1 MCPCFRV
8 PVSATSNFLIHHFYL
23 FMKKLTS
30 LLMLALFL
38 FTGLS
43 MKAQTSQ
50 ISGYMKP
57 GNRVSVSDLNVGD
70 CVFVYSMCID
80 EGNNYSRFI
89 VNSSNNATLLE
100 AVPATLSAATTQ
112 YDYVWKVAEKTIVT
126 NGEGVSGTQIAFC
139 RKMGTESSPKYW
151 GIGSNTNNASI
162 ASAQRYVFTQ
172 WNGNAY
178 NATVSKNTSVQVCD
192 DNGNALNQSNISDA
206 DPVYLMAANNN
217 GWKALSTAGGTYSGG
232 GTTGTPV
239 VLYSVATGNV
249 VDGVSV
255 TLSDAPADGQWAL
268 NTQWYKINISGNY
281 WSVAKD
287 YITAENYLR
296 ADKTTAPTDATGLWC
311 VVGDINGGYKFYN
324 MAMGPNYVLGTISAN
339 AEAPQTKMVPL
350 TNTEGKNILYDFVRS
365 NSNNG
370 TDANGWCIKD
380 HGSANMYFNKRG
392 SYLAHWN
399 STEATTAT
407 NGSGSRINF
416 VSVTASDALT
426 YAQTYKTA
434 VLTKLSAL
442 QNAPDLWSDGAS
454 AYTTLNAVTTE
465 ESKTA
470 LENAHKL
477 AIATSTAST
486 AFFESLKNK
495 TVTLKSQATDSG
507 ENGRQG
513 RMMNI
518 SSTAV
523 TGVVDGSNTTLNE
536 IITLVPTID
545 LYVSLYSSESAKYAK
560 LDGTVTDALN
570 ASRFYIQSSSE
581 TVEVVENVVA
591 FRESATNMFHLHDS
605 SNGFVVKNYFKNDDS
620 NFNDPAS
627 RWLVSSDISKSLL
640 QTAINNATPF
650 KTNLE
655 TLVNNLVAEKK
666 ISVKPT
672 TLSVTLPTAIT
683 KAQNA
688 LNNASGTPATRTAA
702 AAALNATLTKAK
714 SAWLGE
720 FGTAQQFRLKSRTI
734 TNYYLTANQA
744 VAYTGEGVLRL
755 FTAPAA
761 DAADYETVLANQTF
775 TLVPGTGADAG
786 KYILQSNG
794 KQIKTGNVYNWNA
807 SMSDAG
813 SPYTFE
819 FTDLAN
825 ALVRVKTAE
834 GYVGPNANVTTT
846 NVETV
851 YNNANDANDQKNGH
865 KTNSFVYL
873 NHPTTNSNVAWE
885 LEFIAPDLGAVD
897 STSLKNIYHSPT
909 FVSKYGSNIVNQN
922 SPSVAAYNNVK
933 EKAWKVLAGRTGS
946 TVTQFDVNTAE
957 AELKAAYE
965 QVLNNFISEADPS
978 QGYRLAY
985 YHPDNYTDKELYL
998 TFNSDYTEGEKV
1010 NALQLKQRSAASLQ
1024 SVELVSAGSDN
1035 SFYIAEGFSDGQVG
1049 EGQLYYWN
1057 PAIVTNGVAY
1067 TFEQVTLD
1075 GIDGTDGIVVRL
1087 KNPRGYLGCDLGDSH
1102 AAVAE
1107 NDYLFTNNSA
1117 NNYWIVQPCVSP
1129 NLVISLYNKI
1139 YEAKAYEEY
1148 VGTGVGK
1155 YSTAAGMDADGLA
1168 SLNSLYLDFINET
1181 GAYKGKE
1188 KTNVGVHSAID
1199 FYNENIFPITINQ
1212 PEVGK
1217 LYRIKGVDSEKY
1229 MTGVMVPDNAQTP
1242 TYRMNMVKN
1251 NGHQTVFQV
1260 YAGSDVNGSTAYK
1273 LLSFGSGYYVN
1284 GSYACNG
1291 TRSTANSIIF
1301 RQSDNNVKG
1310 QYTLYTSD
1318 NKWMYDNGKNADRGY
1333 VVDRNSTYVA
1343 DYCNWIIE
1351 EVTEL
1356 PVPINTT
1363 VGFGTLYS
1371 PVDLKGVCVDY
1382 AQDELLEFYYG
1393 TKQEEDGK
1401 KKLVLTKL
1409 EGDIPAETGFIV
1421 KYKGGVDE
1429 ATGCVYM
1436 KIADSAPELPEGTN
1450 DLTGTLETVATP
1462 TNGTVYTLQNLNNTL
1477 GLYRYTGT
1485 TVKGG
1490 KAYYHPADG
1499 AAAPMGF
1506 VFDFEGQTTGV
1517 ESIEVNADNQV
1528 IYDLSGRRVAKA
1540 SKGLYIINGKKV
1552 LVK

>member
-1 MCPCFRV
+1 
-8 PVSATSNFLIHHFYL
+8 
-23 FMKKLTS
+23 
-30 LLMLALFL
+30 
-38 FTGLS
+38 
-43 MKAQTSQ
+43 MKAQVLVSQ
-50 ISGYMKP
+50 GVYYKP
-57 GNRVSVSDLNVGD
+57 GARIDMSTVTAGQK
-70 CVFVYSMCID
+70 VFIYSTFND
-80 EGNNYSRFI
+80 GTNNYSRFI
-89 VNSSNNATLLE
+89 VNSNNSATV
-100 AVPATLSAATTQ
+100 AAADVTPANF
-112 YDYVWKVAEKTIVT
+112 VT
-126 NGEGVSGTQIAFC
+126 NGVSNIWEVQSVADETSNGVTAKKITLVRNMGVTANKYLGIGGASSNGSVGDAQTFYVTSWSDDVYKSGTTKVSGTKFYVDATGESGESWSDTQTDNVYMVTA
-139 RKMGTESSPKYW
+139 GTSKCFRTS
-151 GIGSNTNNASI
+151 GGS
-162 ASAQRYVFTQ
+162 Y
-172 WNGNAY
+172 
-178 NATVSKNTSVQVCD
+178 NTSSTEAYPIIFYTVESATTPEGARD
-192 DNGNALNQSNISDA
+192 LKISDA
-206 DPVYLMAANNN
+206 P
-217 GWKALSTAGGTYSGG
+217 SG
-232 GTTGTPV
+232 
-239 VLYSVATGNV
+239 
-249 VDGVSV
+249 
-255 TLSDAPADGQWAL
+255 GQWAA
-268 NTQWYKINISGNY
+268 NTTWYKIKIDGTSNRY
-281 WSVAKD
+281 WSVDK
-287 YITAENYLR
+287 NYTDVNGYL
-296 ADKTTAPTDATGLWC
+296 KLSNTTEPTNLAGLWC
-311 VVGDINGGYKFYN
+311 VVGDVVNGYKFYN
-324 MAMGPNYVLGTISAN
+324 AAKGTNYVLSTTGSDRGAS
-339 AEAPQTKMVPL
+339 TKMVATSSVGSL
-350 TNTEGKNILYDFVRS
+350 VTNFDICTTQYSSATTTSWAV
-365 NSNNG
+365 
-370 TDANGWCIKD
+370 KD
-380 HGSANMYFNKRG
+380 KDSDYNYLNYREP
-392 SYLAHWN
+392 YLAHWN
-399 STEATTAT
+399 SDGAFHSSNGKGSMIDFIEVSAEDVASYVDAEKTSVLSRFEAWTHIPALWP
-407 NGSGSRINF
+407 
-416 VSVTASDALT
+416 TASDV
-426 YAQTYKTA
+426 Y
-434 VLTKLSAL
+434 
-442 QNAPDLWSDGAS
+442 N
-454 AYTTLNAVTTE
+454 TLN
-465 ESKTA
+465 
-470 LENAHKL
+470 
-477 AIATSTAST
+477 
-486 AFFESLKNK
+486 
-495 TVTLKSQATDSG
+495 
-507 ENGRQG
+507 
-513 RMMNI
+513 
-518 SSTAV
+518 TAV
-523 TGVVDGSNTTLNE
+523 TAESATDATKLAAIQTAGEAFVAALNGVRFTAQNRGNGDRSSRFLSIGSSSCVGVIPDYSMDEVLTIKPNTDGSFKIYGEN
-536 IITLVPTID
+536 
-545 LYVSLYSSESAKYAK
+545 SGKY
-560 LDGTVTDALN
+560 
-570 ASRFYIQSSSE
+570 ISSSASAVDLASAE
-581 TVEVVENVVA
+581 DFYLQTSASDVTAVENVA
-591 FRESATNMFHLHDS
+591 GFHLTSHATNLLHL
-605 SNGFVVKNYFKNDDS
+605 NNFQNEGTTENPMIVYGFGDA
-620 NFNDPAS
+620 AS
-627 RWLVSSDISKSLL
+627 RWLLSTDVSRHEL
-640 QTAINNATPF
+640 QTAINNATTF

-655 TLVNNLVAEKK
+655 TLVNKLVAAKK

-702 AAALNATLTKAK
+702 AAALNAALTKAK

-720 FGTAQQFRLKSRTI
+720 FGTAQQFRLKSHTI
-734 TNYYLTANQA
+734 TTTETPAEGGPVTKNYYLTMAQTKDRDNEGNAILAAYAEADVNQI
-744 VAYTGEGVLRL
+744 
-755 FTAPAA
+755 
-761 DAADYETVLANQTF
+761 F
-775 TLVPGTGADAG
+775 TLVPGTGANAG
-786 KYILQSNG
+786 KYILVSKS
-794 KQIKTGNVYNWNA
+794 KQLTDLGAWNTD
-807 SMSDAG
+807 MTDAG
-813 SPYTFE
+813 TPYGFE
-819 FTDLAN
+819 DVDVAN
-825 ALVRVKTAE
+825 SLFRVRTTQ
-834 GYVGPNANVTTT
+834 GLLGPNSVVTGDNLATGKNKFIYT
-846 NVETV
+846 NHSGTRD
-851 YNNANDANDQKNGH
+851 NL
-865 KTNSFVYL
+865 T
-873 NHPTTNSNVAWE
+873 WE
-885 LEFIAPDLGAVD
+885 LEFIAPALGAVD

-1087 KNPRGYLGCDLGDSH
+1087 KNPQGYLGCDLGDSH

-1155 YSTAAGMDADGLA
+1155 YSTARGFDADGLA

-1291 TRSTANSIIF
+1291 TSSTANSIVF

-1310 QYTLYTSD
+1310 QYTLYTND
-1318 NKWMYDNGKNADRGY
+1318 NKWMYDNGNNADRGY
-1333 VVDRNSTYVA
+1333 VVDRNGSYAA

-1351 EVTEL
+1351 EVTWL

-1371 PVDLKGVCVDY
+1371 PVPLKGVSSGNY
-1382 AQDELLEFYYG
+1382 NQDGRLEFYYG
-1393 TKQEEDGK
+1393 VKVNEAGVN
-1401 KKLVLTKL
+1401 KLKLTKL
-1409 EGDIPAETGFIV
+1409 EGDIPAETGLIV
-1421 KYKGGVDE
+1421 KYKDGIQS
-1429 ATGCVYM
+1429 TGCVYM
-1436 KIADSAPELPEGTN
+1436 EIADTDPEFTADN
-1450 DLTGTLETVATP
+1450 ALTGTLETVATP
-1462 TNGTVYTLQNLNNTL
+1462 TPGTVYTLQKPADSPL
-1477 GLYRYTGT
+1477 GFYNFTGAN
-1485 TVKGG
+1485 VKGG
-1490 KAYYHPADG
+1490 KAYLHVVDSE
-1499 AAAPMGF
+1499 AAPMGL
-1506 VFDFEGQTTGV
+1506 VFDFGGETTGV
-1517 ESIEVNADNQV
+1517 ESIEVNTDNQV

-1540 SKGLYIINGKKV
+1540 GKGLYIINGKKV

>member
-1 MCPCFRV
+1 
-8 PVSATSNFLIHHFYL
+8 
-23 FMKKLTS
+23 
-30 LLMLALFL
+30 
-38 FTGLS
+38 
-43 MKAQTSQ
+43 
-50 ISGYMKP
+50 MKP

-80 EGNNYSRFI
+80 GDNNYSRFI
-89 VNSSNNATLLE
+89 VNSSNNATVLE

-126 NGEGVSGTQIAFC
+126 NQDGVSGTQIAFC

-151 GIGSNTNNASI
+151 GIGSLTNNASI

-172 WNGNAY
+172 WNGSVY
-178 NATVSKNTSVQVCD
+178 NSNVSKNTSVQVCD
-192 DNGNALNQSNISDA
+192 DNGNALDQSSISDT
-206 DPVYLMAANNN
+206 DPVYLMAANN
-217 GWKALSTAGGTYSGG
+217 GEWKALSTAGGTYSGG

-249 VDGVSV
+249 ASDGVSV

-296 ADKTTAPTDATGLWC
+296 ADKTTDPTDATGLWC

-324 MAMGPNYVLGTISAN
+324 MAMGPNYVLGTISAD
-339 AEAPQTKMVPL
+339 AQAPQTKMVPL

-365 NSNNG
+365 NRNNG

-380 HGSANMYFNKRG
+380 HGSANMYFNIRG

-434 VLTKLSAL
+434 VLEKLSAL

-454 AYTTLNAVTTE
+454 VYTTLNAVTTE
-465 ESKTA
+465 ESKTD

-545 LYVSLYSSESAKYAK
+545 LFVSLYSSESAKYAK

-570 ASRFYIQSSSE
+570 ASRFYIQSSSA

-605 SNGFVVKNYFKNDDS
+605 SNGFVVKNYSANDDS

-627 RWLVSSDISKSLL
+627 RWLVSSDISKCLL
-640 QTAINNATPF
+640 QTAINNATTF

-655 TLVNNLVAEKK
+655 TLVNNLVAAKK

-702 AAALNATLTKAK
+702 IAPLNATLTKAK
-714 SAWLGE
+714 GAWLGE
-720 FGTAQQFRLKSRTI
+720 LGTTQQFRLKSHSITTTETPAEGDAVT
-734 TNYYLTANQA
+734 TNYYLTMAQAKDGNNKGNAILAAYNETDVNQI
-744 VAYTGEGVLRL
+744 
-755 FTAPAA
+755 
-761 DAADYETVLANQTF
+761 F
-775 TLVPGTGADAG
+775 TLVPGTGANAG
-786 KYILQSNG
+786 KYILVSKS
-794 KQIKTGNVYNWNA
+794 KQLTDLGDINTD
-807 SMSDAG
+807 MTDAG
-813 SPYTFE
+813 TPYGFE
-819 FTDLAN
+819 DVDVVNRLFR
-825 ALVRVKTAE
+825 VRTTK
-834 GYVGPNANVTTT
+834 GLLGPNSGVTGANLATDKNKFLYT
-846 NVETV
+846 NQSGTRD
-851 YNNANDANDQKNGH
+851 NL
-865 KTNSFVYL
+865 T
-873 NHPTTNSNVAWE
+873 WE
-885 LEFIAPDLGAVD
+885 LEFIAPTPGAVNK
-897 STSLKNIYHSPT
+897 TSLQATLNSQKFIVDYA
-909 FVSKYGSNIVNQN
+909 SNILNETSIPCV
-922 SPSVAAYNNVK
+922 VAYDSYK
-933 EKAWKVLAGRTGS
+933 QKAQQVIDGTTGG
-946 TVTQFDVNTAE
+946 TVTQLDVNTAE
-957 AELKAAYE
+957 AELKVAYE
-965 QVLNNFISEADPS
+965 QMLNNFISEADPS
-978 QGYRLAY
+978 QGYRLVY
-985 YHPDNYTDKELYL
+985 YHPTNYTAKELYL
-998 TFNSDYTEGEKV
+998 TFNSDYTETNVV
-1010 NALQLKQRSAASLQ
+1010 NALQLKQRSAASMQ
-1024 SVELVSAGSDN
+1024 SVELVSAGSYN

-1049 EGQLYYWN
+1049 EGPLYYWN

-1067 TFEQVTLD
+1067 TFEYVTLE
-1075 GIDGTDGIVVRL
+1075 GIDGIVVRL
-1087 KNPRGYLGCDLGDSH
+1087 KNPQGYLGCDLGVSH

-1107 NDYLFTNNSA
+1107 NDYLYTNNSA
-1117 NNYWIVQPCVSP
+1117 NNYWIIQPCVSP
-1129 NLVISLYNKI
+1129 NLVITLYNKI
-1139 YEAKAYEEY
+1139 FEAKPYQPY

-1155 YSTAAGMDADGLA
+1155 YSTAGGLDADTLA
-1168 SLNSLYLDFINET
+1168 TWNSRYLDLINET
-1181 GAYKGKE
+1181 GIYNGKE
-1188 KTNVGVHSAID
+1188 KTNTGVQTAIYLYD
-1199 FYNENIFPITINQ
+1199 NAVFPITINQ

-1217 LYRIKGVDSEKY
+1217 LYRIKGADSEKY
-1229 MTGVMVPDNAQTP
+1229 MTGVMVSDNAETP
-1242 TYRMNMVKN
+1242 TYRMNMVNN

-1291 TRSTANSIIF
+1291 TSSTANSIVF

-1310 QYTLYTSD
+1310 QYTLYTNE
-1318 NKWMYDNGKNADRGY
+1318 NKWMYDNGDNADRGY

-1343 DYCNWIIE
+1343 DYCNWTIE

-1371 PVDLKGVCVDY
+1371 PVALKGEDT
-1382 AQDELLEFYYG
+1382 AQDERLEFYYG
-1393 TKQEEDGK
+1393 VKEENVGGND
-1401 KKLVLTKL
+1401 KLVLTKL
-1409 EGDIPAETGFIV
+1409 TGDIPAETGFIV
-1421 KYKGGVDE
+1421 RYKGGVNE
-1429 ATGCVYM
+1429 TTGCVYM
-1436 KIADSAPELPEGTN
+1436 KIATDTVPALTEDNE
-1450 DLTGTLETVATP
+1450 LTGTLETVANP
-1462 TNGTVYTLQNLNNTL
+1462 TSASVTVYTLQNKNNTL
-1477 GLYRYTGT
+1477 GLYKYTGA

-1490 KAYYHPADG
+1490 KAYYLLANDE
-1499 AAAPMGF
+1499 AASMGF

-1540 SKGLYIINGKKV
+1540 GKGLYIINGKKV

>member
-1 MCPCFRV
+1 
-8 PVSATSNFLIHHFYL
+8 
-23 FMKKLTS
+23 
-30 LLMLALFL
+30 MLALFL

-80 EGNNYSRFI
+80 GDNNYSRFI
-89 VNSSNNATLLE
+89 VNSSNNATVLE
-100 AVPATLSAATTQ
+100 GVPATLSAATTQ

-126 NGEGVSGTQIAFC
+126 NASGVSGTQIAFC
-139 RKMGTESSPKYW
+139 RKMGTESSPNYW
-151 GIGSNTNNASI
+151 GIGSKTDNASI

-172 WNGNAY
+172 WNGSVY
-178 NATVSKNTSVQVCD
+178 NSNVSKNTSVQVCD
-192 DNGNALNQSNISDA
+192 DNGNALNQSSISDT

-217 GWKALSTAGGTYSGG
+217 GWKALSTAGGTYNGG

-255 TLSDAPADGQWAL
+255 TLSDAPADGQWAS

-416 VSVTASDALT
+416 VSVTESDALT

-434 VLTKLSAL
+434 VLEKLSAL

-465 ESKTA
+465 ESKTD

-545 LYVSLYSSESAKYAK
+545 LYVSLYSSESAKYAN
-560 LDGTVTDALN
+560 LNGTVTDALN
-570 ASRFYIQSSSE
+570 ASRFYIQSSSA

-605 SNGFVVKNYFKNDDS
+605 SNDFVVKNYSRNDDS
-620 NFNDPAS
+620 NFNDAAS
-627 RWLVSSDISKSLL
+627 RWLVSSDISKCLL

-702 AAALNATLTKAK
+702 AAALNAALTKAK
-714 SAWLGE
+714 GAWLGE
-720 FGTAQQFRLKSRTI
+720 FGTAQQFRLKNHAITTTETTGEGESATTTT
-734 TNYYLTANQA
+734 TNYYLTMAQTP
-744 VAYTGEGVLRL
+744 VSGEGNAIL
-755 FTAPAA
+755 AA
-761 DAADYETVLANQTF
+761 YNETDVNQIF
-775 TLVPGTGADAG
+775 TLVPGTGANAG
-786 KYILQSNG
+786 KYILVSKS
-794 KQIKTGNVYNWNA
+794 KQLTDLGAWNTD
-807 SMSDAG
+807 MTDAG
-813 SPYTFE
+813 TPYSFE
-819 FTDLAN
+819 DVDVVNSLFR
-825 ALVRVKTAE
+825 VRTTK
-834 GYVGPNANVTTT
+834 GLLGPNKDVTGANLATDKNKFLYT
-846 NVETV
+846 NHSGTRD
-851 YNNANDANDQKNGH
+851 NL
-865 KTNSFVYL
+865 T
-873 NHPTTNSNVAWE
+873 WE
-885 LEFIAPDLGAVD
+885 LEFIAPTPGALD
-897 STSLKNIYHSPT
+897 KSSLQATYDAQTWYPKNS
-909 FVSKYGSNIVNQN
+909 VNIVDTNA
-922 SPSVAAYNNVK
+922 PSVATYYAK
-933 EKAWKVLAGRTGS
+933 RDEADKVLRGATGG
-946 TVTQFDVNTAE
+946 TVTQLVVNTAE

-965 QVLNNFISEADPS
+965 QMLTNFISEADPTQS
-978 QGYRLAY
+978 YRLVY
-985 YHPDNYTDKELYL
+985 YHPTSYTAKDLYMTLNPDAVENNAVNVMQVKSRDVRTLQTIQFRNGVDANQFYIIEGINKKEL
-998 TFNSDYTEGEKV
+998 TESTNG
-1010 NALQLKQRSAASLQ
+1010 NT
-1024 SVELVSAGSDN
+1024 N
-1035 SFYIAEGFSDGQVG
+1035 NIWT
-1049 EGQLYYWN
+1049 WN
-1057 PAIVTNGVAY
+1057 PALVESGAGKLY
-1067 TFEQVTLD
+1067 TFERVTLD
-1075 GIDGTDGIVVRL
+1075 GVDELIVRIETGRGKLGPDSTSPTDGTYV
-1087 KNPRGYLGCDLGDSH
+1087 Y
-1102 AAVAE
+1102 
-1107 NDYLFTNNSA
+1107 NNKEA
-1117 NNYWIVQPCVSP
+1117 DNYWIIKPCVSP
-1129 NLVISLYNKI
+1129 EIVNYFKSMID
-1139 YEAKAYEEY
+1139 EAKRYEGHI
-1148 VGTGVGK
+1148 GTGIGEYTTKDNLSNDELV
-1155 YSTAAGMDADGLA
+1155 
-1168 SLNSLYLDFINET
+1168 DFNNTYTDMITET
-1181 GAYKGKE
+1181 GAFKKILRPML
-1188 KTNVGVHSAID
+1188 VLPLSS
-1199 FYNENIFPITINQ
+1199 TI
-1212 PEVGK
+1212 
-1217 LYRIKGVDSEKY
+1217 S
-1229 MTGVMVPDNAQTP
+1229 TTP
-1242 TYRMNMVKN
+1242 
-1251 NGHQTVFQV
+1251 
-1260 YAGSDVNGSTAYK
+1260 GSSPSPSTSP
-1273 LLSFGSGYYVN
+1273 LP
-1284 GSYACNG
+1284 
-1291 TRSTANSIIF
+1291 ANSIASRVSPRVSIC
-1301 RQSDNNVKG
+1301 V
-1310 QYTLYTSD
+1310 
-1318 NKWMYDNGKNADRGY
+1318 
-1333 VVDRNSTYVA
+1333 
-1343 DYCNWIIE
+1343 
-1351 EVTEL
+1351 L
-1356 PVPINTT
+1356 P
-1363 VGFGTLYS
+1363 
-1371 PVDLKGVCVDY
+1371 
-1382 AQDELLEFYYG
+1382 Q
-1393 TKQEEDGK
+1393 
-1401 KKLVLTKL
+1401 
-1409 EGDIPAETGFIV
+1409 
-1421 KYKGGVDE
+1421 
-1429 ATGCVYM
+1429 
-1436 KIADSAPELPEGTN
+1436 
-1450 DLTGTLETVATP
+1450 
-1462 TNGTVYTLQNLNNTL
+1462 
-1477 GLYRYTGT
+1477 
-1485 TVKGG
+1485 
-1490 KAYYHPADG
+1490 
-1499 AAAPMGF
+1499 PM
-1506 VFDFEGQTTGV
+1506 
-1517 ESIEVNADNQV
+1517 
-1528 IYDLSGRRVAKA
+1528 LR
-1540 SKGLYIINGKKV
+1540 
-1552 LVK
+1552 

>member
-8 PVSATSNFLIHHFYL
+8 PVSATSNFLIHHFF
-23 FMKKLTS
+23 FMKKLSS
-30 LLMLALFL
+30 LLLLALFL

-43 MKAQTSQ
+43 MKAQDPTYYRPGSRLSLSQ
-50 ISGYMKP
+50 ITEGT
-57 GNRVSVSDLNVGD
+57 NV
-70 CVFVYSMCID
+70 FIYSMCYVNGSIRQD
-80 EGNNYSRFI
+80 YSRFI
-89 VNSSNNATLLE
+89 VNSSNNATTLKAKPGTFVTSNVDHIWQVASKTTYISGDRE
-100 AVPATLSAATTQ
+100 AVQLVFKRKKGSEVGGSNLWDISGSTNNAGEADGQKMVVTQ
-112 YDYVWKVAEKTIVT
+112 WTEEAI
-126 NGEGVSGTQIAFC
+126 VSGTSKSGADVRLEDAAGNIIEQSAL
-139 RKMGTESSPKYW
+139 TE
-151 GIGSNTNNASI
+151 T
-162 ASAQRYVFTQ
+162 
-172 WNGNAY
+172 
-178 NATVSKNTSVQVCD
+178 
-192 DNGNALNQSNISDA
+192 
-206 DPVYLMAANNN
+206 DPVYLVSAVSGISINTNEGNYQSRNAN
-217 GWKALSTAGGTYSGG
+217 GYPVAFYEVEEATTDLKGFHVSTAPAADATAWAD
-232 GTTGTPV
+232 GTTWYKMAINSGDTPWRY
-239 VLYSVATGNV
+239 LDTSASYCDGNGNLKMTNTNATNNLNSYWAITGN
-249 VDGVSV
+249 D
-255 TLSDAPADGQWAL
+255 
-268 NTQWYKINISGNY
+268 
-281 WSVAKD
+281 
-287 YITAENYLR
+287 
-296 ADKTTAPTDATGLWC
+296 TD
-311 VVGDINGGYKFYN
+311 GYKFYN
-324 MAMGPNYVLGTISAN
+324 AAAGPSKVLGVTGGEKGARMTMVAEGASGYTTSFDITLHTDGYWYIKKHGTGNDYINCRDGYVGLWNHASALGNSGSAFQILAAELTTDVPTAFKTNILNRVGMWKKVPAIWPGATEKYNALDDVSVAKATLNTDLVSLAN
-339 AEAPQTKMVPL
+339 A
-350 TNTEGKNILYDFVRS
+350 
-365 NSNNG
+365 
-370 TDANGWCIKD
+370 AN
-380 HGSANMYFNKRG
+380 A
-392 SYLAHWN
+392 
-399 STEATTAT
+399 
-407 NGSGSRINF
+407 
-416 VSVTASDALT
+416 ASDAFVS
-426 YAQTYKTA
+426 AVDGVRFTA
-434 VLTKLSAL
+434 SNRGSGDRNGAYMYL
-442 QNAPDLWSDGAS
+442 DGSDNTVKGR
-454 AYTTLNAVTTE
+454 T
-465 ESKTA
+465 
-470 LENAHKL
+470 
-477 AIATSTAST
+477 TSTLTMDEVMTMKPNGYNFNFKIYNASLDKYVGTPGGSTTSGVALANAAIFDLYTSGGFNDNVVIFCINGT
-486 AFFESLKNK
+486 ATMHLLNELNVSNH
-495 TVTLKSQATDSG
+495 
-507 ENGRQG
+507 
-513 RMMNI
+513 
-518 SSTAV
+518 SSTS
-523 TGVVDGSNTTLNE
+523 D
-536 IITLVPTID
+536 
-545 LYVSLYSSESAKYAK
+545 
-560 LDGTVTDALN
+560 
-570 ASRFYIQSSSE
+570 
-581 TVEVVENVVA
+581 
-591 FRESATNMFHLHDS
+591 M
-605 SNGFVVKNYFKNDDS
+605 
-620 NFNDPAS
+620 AS
-627 RWLVSSDISKSLL
+627 RWLLRTDVSRHEL

-851 YNNANDANDQKNGH
+851 YNNAQNPNDQKNGH

-946 TVTQFDVNTAE
+946 TVTQIDVNTAE

-985 YHPDNYTDKELYL
+985 YHPTNYTTKDLYL
-998 TFNSDYTEGEKV
+998 TFNPGYEETEKV

-1035 SFYIAEGFSDGQVG
+1035 SFYIVEGFSDGQVG
-1049 EGQLYYWN
+1049 EGPLYYWN

-1087 KNPRGYLGCDLGDSH
+1087 KNPQGYLGCDLGDSH

-1129 NLVISLYNKI
+1129 TLVISLYNKI
-1139 YEAKAYEEY
+1139 FEAKKYEPY

-1155 YSTAAGMDADGLA
+1155 YSTAGAFDADGLA

-1181 GAYKGKE
+1181 GYYKGQE
-1188 KTNVGVHSAID
+1188 KANVGVQSAID
-1199 FYNENIFPITINQ
+1199 FYNESIFPFTINQ

-1217 LYRIKGVDSEKY
+1217 LYRFKGKVTGKY
-1229 MTGVMVPDNAQTP
+1229 MCAATANAQMTMVESLDNP
-1242 TYRMNMVKN
+1242 GVIFQLKAGETIDGQPGYKFLSYNTGYYTTNTRENGVLAGVANSIKITASETAANLGYYTLKANRTGNTAANNTGTYLYDYGDKTN
-1251 NGHQTVFQV
+1251 NGEPTPLV
-1260 YAGSDVNGSTAYK
+1260 DR
-1273 LLSFGSGYYVN
+1273 N
-1284 GSYACNG
+1284 GSYA
-1291 TRSTANSIIF
+1291 AN
-1301 RQSDNNVKG
+1301 RCDW
-1310 QYTLYTSD
+1310 T
-1318 NKWMYDNGKNADRGY
+1318 
-1333 VVDRNSTYVA
+1333 
-1343 DYCNWIIE
+1343 IE

-1371 PVDLKGVCVDY
+1371 PVALKGVCGDY
-1382 AQDELLEFYYG
+1382 AQDERLEFYYG
-1393 TKQEEDGK
+1393 VKEENVGGND
-1401 KKLVLTKL
+1401 KLVLTKL
-1409 EGDIPAETGFIV
+1409 TGDIPAETGFIV
-1421 KYKGGVDE
+1421 KYKGGVNE
-1429 ATGCVYM
+1429 TTGCVYM
-1436 KIADSAPELPEGTN
+1436 KIADTDPVLPGRNE
-1450 DLTGTLETVATP
+1450 LTGTLETVANP
-1462 TNGTVYTLQNLNNTL
+1462 TSASVTVYTLQNKNNTL
-1477 GLYRYTGT
+1477 GLYKYTGA

-1490 KAYYHPADG
+1490 KAYYLLANDE
-1499 AAAPMGF
+1499 AASMGF

-1540 SKGLYIINGKKV
+1540 GKGLYIINGKKV

>member
-1 MCPCFRV
+1 MCPCCRV
-8 PVSATSNFLIHHFYL
+8 PVAAPSHFLIHHFYL

-50 ISGYMKP
+50 VSGYMKP

-80 EGNNYSRFI
+80 GDNNYSRFI
-89 VNSSNNATLLE
+89 VNSSNNATVLE
-100 AVPATLSAATTQ
+100 GVPATLSAATTQ

-126 NGEGVSGTQIAFC
+126 NESGVSGTQIAFC

-172 WNGNAY
+172 WNGSVY
-178 NATVSKNTSVQVCD
+178 NSDVSKNTSVQVCN
-192 DNGNALNQSNISDA
+192 DNGNALDQSSISDT

-217 GWKALSTAGGTYSGG
+217 GWKALSTAGGTYNGG

-255 TLSDAPADGQWAL
+255 TLSDAPADGQWAS

-324 MAMGPNYVLGTISAN
+324 MAMGPNYVLGTISAD
-339 AEAPQTKMVPL
+339 AQAPQTKMVPL

-365 NSNNG
+365 NSSNG

-380 HGSANMYFNKRG
+380 HGSANMYFNIRG

-399 STEATTAT
+399 STAATTAEY
-407 NGSGSRINF
+407 GSGSRINF

-465 ESKTA
+465 ESKTD

-560 LDGTVTDALN
+560 LNGTVTDALN

-605 SNGFVVKNYFKNDDS
+605 SNGFVVKNYSRNDDS
-620 NFNDPAS
+620 NFNDAAS
-627 RWLVSSDISKSLL
+627 RWLVSSDISKCLL
-640 QTAINNATPF
+640 QTAINNVTPF

-720 FGTAQQFRLKSRTI
+720 FGTAQQFRLKSHTI
-734 TNYYLTANQA
+734 TTTETPAEGGPVTKNYYLTMAQTKDRDNEGNAILAAYAEADVNQI
-744 VAYTGEGVLRL
+744 
-755 FTAPAA
+755 
-761 DAADYETVLANQTF
+761 F
-775 TLVPGTGADAG
+775 TLVPGTGANAG
-786 KYILQSNG
+786 KYILVSKS
-794 KQIKTGNVYNWNA
+794 KQLTDLGAWNTD
-807 SMSDAG
+807 MTDAG
-813 SPYTFE
+813 TPYGFE
-819 FTDLAN
+819 DVDVAN
-825 ALVRVKTAE
+825 SLFRVRTTQ
-834 GYVGPNANVTTT
+834 GLLGPNSVVTGDNLATGKNKFLYT
-846 NVETV
+846 NHDGTRD
-851 YNNANDANDQKNGH
+851 NL
-865 KTNSFVYL
+865 T
-873 NHPTTNSNVAWE
+873 WE
-885 LEFIAPDLGAVD
+885 LEFIAPALGAVD

-946 TVTQFDVNTAE
+946 TVTQIDVNTAE

-985 YHPDNYTDKELYL
+985 YHPTNYTTKDLYL
-998 TFNSDYTEGEKV
+998 TFNPGYEETEKV

-1024 SVELVSAGSDN
+1024 SVELVSAGRDN
-1035 SFYIAEGFSDGQVG
+1035 SFYIVEGFSDGQVG
-1049 EGQLYYWN
+1049 EGPLYYWN

-1087 KNPRGYLGCDLGDSH
+1087 KNPQGYLGCDLGDSH

-1107 NDYLFTNNSA
+1107 NDYLFTNNSE

-1139 YEAKAYEEY
+1139 YEAKAYEKY

-1155 YSTAAGMDADGLA
+1155 YSTAGGLDAEGLA
-1168 SLNSLYLDFINET
+1168 YNNSLHLDFINET

-1199 FYNENIFPITINQ
+1199 FYNENIFPITINK
-1212 PEVGK
+1212 PTPGK
-1217 LYRIKGVDSEKY
+1217 LYRFKGKVTGKY
-1229 MTGVMVPDNAQTP
+1229 MCAATANAQ
-1242 TYRMNMVKN
+1242 MSMVESLNNPGVIFQLKEGETIDGEPGYKFLSYNTGYYTKNTHN
-1251 NGHQTVFQV
+1251 NG
-1260 YAGSDVNGSTAYK
+1260 ALADA
-1273 LLSFGSGYYVN
+1273 
-1284 GSYACNG
+1284 
-1291 TRSTANSIIF
+1291 ANSIKITA
-1301 RQSDNNVKG
+1301 SETAANLG
-1310 QYTLYTSD
+1310 YYTLKANRTGNTEGSGIGTYL
-1318 NKWMYDNGKNADRGY
+1318 YDNGN
-1333 VVDRNSTYVA
+1333 VVDRNGEYKANNCDWT
-1343 DYCNWIIE
+1343 IE
-1351 EVTEL
+1351 EVTDL

-1371 PVDLKGVCVDY
+1371 PVALY
-1382 AQDELLEFYYG
+1382 AQDERLEFYYG
-1393 TKQEEDGK
+1393 TKQNVGGK
-1401 KKLVLTKL
+1401 DKLVLTKL
-1409 EGDIPAETGFIV
+1409 TGNIPAETGFIV

-1429 ATGCVYM
+1429 ATGCVFM
-1436 KIADSAPELPEGTN
+1436 KIADSAPK
-1450 DLTGTLETVATP
+1450 LTEEINQLKGTLETVAKP
-1462 TNGTVYTLQNLNNTL
+1462 TSGTVYTLQYLNNTL
-1477 GLYRYTGT
+1477 GLYKYTAT
-1485 TVKGG
+1485 NLKAG
-1490 KAYYHPADG
+1490 KAYYLLAEG
-1499 AAAPMGF
+1499 SAVPMGF
-1506 VFDFEGQTTGV
+1506 VFDFDGVTTGV

-1540 SKGLYIINGKKV
+1540 GKGLYIINGKKV